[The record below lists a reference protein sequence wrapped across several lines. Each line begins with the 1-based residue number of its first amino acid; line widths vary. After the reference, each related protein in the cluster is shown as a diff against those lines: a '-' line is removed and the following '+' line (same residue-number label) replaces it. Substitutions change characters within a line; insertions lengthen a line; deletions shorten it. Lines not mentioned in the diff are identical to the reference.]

1 MTVTCS
7 IEKSFCWEY
16 YCIKENFIWT
26 AYVFFDKR
34 VTLDSWNKQR
44 TKKEFLHNTLGT
56 MNKRVTALVCKQGYV
71 FVQNNSQ
78 VKIKFNL
85 IWLSPNT
92 KKIENP
98 AKLS

>member
-1 MTVTCS
+1 MNCLCILWQEGYSRFLKQMKNKKSTC
-7 IEKSFCWEY
+7 
-16 YCIKENFIWT
+16 T
-26 AYVFFDKR
+26 
-34 VTLDSWNKQR
+34 TL
-44 TKKEFLHNTLGT
+44 LGQI
-56 MNKRVTALVCKQGYV
+56 MNKGVSALVCKQGYV

-85 IWLSPNT
+85 VWLSPYT